1 MSKKKGPA
9 LYELISSR
17 QGSETPFKKEKRRVS
32 KDDVDLDHN
41 VLTPG
46 RAIRVSIGTIGVLS
60 AVCIALIV
68 VSYTM
73 GFQKGL
79 AITREDYEQ
88 ESYKQISQS
97 FTEPDMQ
104 GVSRQ
109 PMPPKKGATSP
120 PSITETTNSAWGP
133 VLSDPRVLNNYY
145 FTLMQT
151 TKAGAMQL
159 ASFCRQKGLET
170 YVVSG
175 NNTRLYRVIAL
186 PGSSNRNASSL
197 SEVQSHVHAIG
208 QEWAGTSSGRGSDL
222 KDAYISIKK

>member
-17 QGSETPFKKEKRRVS
+17 QGSEMPLKKERRS
-32 KDDVDLDHN
+32 DRKDDVDLDHN

-46 RAIRVSIGTIGVLS
+46 RSIRVSIGTIGVLS

-73 GFQKGL
+73 GFRKGSV
-79 AITREDYEQ
+79 ITREDYEQ

-97 FTEPDMQ
+97 FTEPDVQ
-104 GVSRQ
+104 GVSPQ
-109 PMPPKKGATSP
+109 PMPQEKGAAP
-120 PSITETTNSAWGP
+120 AASITETTNNAWGP

-159 ASFCRQKGLET
+159 AAFCRQKGLET

-197 SEVQSHVHAIG
+197 SKVQSHVYAIG
-208 QEWAGTSSGRGSDL
+208 QEWASTSGGRGSDL